1 MESILTLPPE
11 LIRMVVAVIVII
23 TFLFINGIIMGY
35 AERKIAG
42 HVQRRPGPMEVG
54 FHGILQL
61 VVDGV
66 KLLAKELLIPVNVDR
81 NLFRIAPL
89 LSFTPV
95 ILPFL
100 VIPFSEKLQ
109 ARDLNLGLLFIVTM
123 TSINVMAI
131 LVGGWGSNNK
141 YSMFGAMRA
150 VAQCI
155 AYEVPILL
163 SMLAVIL
170 MTNTFS
176 LKGIV
181 GAQQHVWF
189 IVLQPVAFL
198 IYIISGVAET
208 NRAPFDLPEAESELT
223 AGFHTEYSG
232 MGFSLFFL
240 AEYTNMFIVASVAIV
255 LMPGPNSIF
264 VAKTGGAEGAGA
276 GRKAMCGILLGD
288 TCLIVLSLLGVSAL
302 FDAHPA
308 LFSAL
313 RLAGAA
319 YLIFLGVQ
327 TWVVGIVADLIAV
340 NRQLLEKAVEL
351 QRDRSTR
358 SGPSAPSE

>member
-1 MESILTLPPE
+1 MEAISILPPE
-11 LIRMVVAVIVII
+11 LIRMFIAVILII
-23 TFLFINGIIMGY
+23 TFLFLNGIMMGY

-54 FHGILQL
+54 FHGILQMI
-61 VVDGV
+61 VDGV
-66 KLLAKELLIPVNVDR
+66 KLLAKELLIPINVDR

-95 ILPFL
+95 ILPLL

-109 ARDLNLGLLFIVTM
+109 ARDLNLGLVFIVTM
-123 TSINVMAI
+123 GSINVMAL

-155 AYEVPILL
+155 AYEIPILL
-163 SMLAVIL
+163 SMLAVVL

-181 GAQQHVWF
+181 GAQESMWF
-189 IVLQPVAFL
+189 IALQPIAFL

-240 AEYTNMFIVASVAIV
+240 AEYTNMFIVASVATVLFLGGWHGPSLPYGEYLGIV
-255 LMPGPNSIF
+255 WFFVKVYFLLFLMIMVRWTYPR
-264 VAKTGGAEGAGA
+264 V
-276 GRKAMCGILLGD
+276 R
-288 TCLIVLSLLGVSAL
+288 
-302 FDAHPA
+302 FDQLMNFAWK
-308 LFSAL
+308 
-313 RLAGAA
+313 
-319 YLIFLGVQ
+319 YLIPFALANLFI
-327 TWVVGIVADLIAV
+327 TAVVVKL
-340 NRQLLEKAVEL
+340 
-351 QRDRSTR
+351 
-358 SGPSAPSE
+358 

>member
-1 MESILTLPPE
+1 MEIISTLPPE
-11 LIRMVVAVIVII
+11 LIRMVFAAII
-23 TFLFINGIIMGY
+23 IISFIFLNAIMMGY
-35 AERKIAG
+35 LERKIAG

-66 KLLAKELLIPVNVDR
+66 KLVAKELLIPINVDR
-81 NLFRIAPL
+81 TFFRLAPI

-95 ILPFL
+95 ILPLL

-109 ARDLNLGLLFIVTM
+109 ARDLNLGLLFIVSM
-123 TSINVMAI
+123 TSINVMAL

-150 VAQCI
+150 VAQSI
-155 AYEVPILL
+155 AYEIPILL
-163 SMLAVIL
+163 SMLAIIL

-176 LKGIV
+176 LKEIV
-181 GAQQHVWF
+181 GAQQKIWF
-189 IVLQPVAFL
+189 VLLQPIAFI

-240 AEYTNMFIVASVAIV
+240 GEYTNMFTVASVATV
-255 LMPGPNSIF
+255 L
-264 VAKTGGAEGAGA
+264 
-276 GRKAMCGILLGD
+276 
-288 TCLIVLSLLGVSAL
+288 
-302 FDAHPA
+302 
-308 LFSAL
+308 
-313 RLAGAA
+313 
-319 YLIFLGVQ
+319 FLGGWHGP
-327 TWVVGIVADLIAV
+327 TLPYGEYLGIVWFFLKVYFLLFFMIMIRWTYPRVRFD
-340 NRQLLEKAVEL
+340 QLLNFAWKYLVPFSLANILITAVVVKL
-351 QRDRSTR
+351 
-358 SGPSAPSE
+358 

>member
-23 TFLFINGIIMGY
+23 TFLFINGIMMGY

-54 FHGILQL
+54 FHGILQM

-95 ILPFL
+95 ILPLL

-240 AEYTNMFIVASVAIV
+240 AEYTNMFIVASVATVLFLGGWHGPPLPYGEYLGIV
-255 LMPGPNSIF
+255 WFFLKVYFLLFLMIMVRWTYPR
-264 VAKTGGAEGAGA
+264 V
-276 GRKAMCGILLGD
+276 R
-288 TCLIVLSLLGVSAL
+288 
-302 FDAHPA
+302 FDQLMNFAWK
-308 LFSAL
+308 
-313 RLAGAA
+313 
-319 YLIFLGVQ
+319 YLIPFSLANLFI
-327 TWVVGIVADLIAV
+327 TAVVVKL
-340 NRQLLEKAVEL
+340 
-351 QRDRSTR
+351 
-358 SGPSAPSE
+358 

>member
-1 MESILTLPPE
+1 MEIISTLPPE
-11 LIRMVVAVIVII
+11 LIRMVFAAII
-23 TFLFINGIIMGY
+23 IISFIFLNAIMMGY
-35 AERKIAG
+35 LERKIAG

-66 KLLAKELLIPVNVDR
+66 KLVAKELLIPVNVDR
-81 NLFRIAPL
+81 TFFRLAPI

-95 ILPFL
+95 ILPLL

-109 ARDLNLGLLFIVTM
+109 ARDLNLGLLFIVSM
-123 TSINVMAI
+123 TSINVMAL

-150 VAQCI
+150 VAQSI
-155 AYEVPILL
+155 AYEIPILL
-163 SMLAVIL
+163 SMLAIIL

-176 LKGIV
+176 LKEIV
-181 GAQQHVWF
+181 GAQQKIWF
-189 IVLQPVAFL
+189 VLLQPIAFI

-240 AEYTNMFIVASVAIV
+240 GEYTNMFTVASVATV
-255 LMPGPNSIF
+255 L
-264 VAKTGGAEGAGA
+264 
-276 GRKAMCGILLGD
+276 
-288 TCLIVLSLLGVSAL
+288 
-302 FDAHPA
+302 
-308 LFSAL
+308 
-313 RLAGAA
+313 
-319 YLIFLGVQ
+319 FLGGWHGP
-327 TWVVGIVADLIAV
+327 TLPYGEYLGIVWFFLKVYFLLFFMIMIRWTYPRVRFD
-340 NRQLLEKAVEL
+340 QLLNFAWKYLVPFSLANILITAVVVKL
-351 QRDRSTR
+351 
-358 SGPSAPSE
+358 

>member
-1 MESILTLPPE
+1 MEIISTLPPE
-11 LIRMVVAVIVII
+11 LIRMVFAVIII
-23 TFLFINGIIMGY
+23 ISFIFLNAIMMGY
-35 AERKIAG
+35 LERKIAG

-66 KLLAKELLIPVNVDR
+66 KLVGKELLVPLNVDR
-81 NLFRIAPL
+81 TLFRLAPI

-95 ILPFL
+95 ILPLL

-109 ARDLNLGLLFIVTM
+109 ARDLNLGLVFIVSM

-131 LVGGWGSNNK
+131 LVAGWGSNNK

-150 VAQCI
+150 VAQSI
-155 AYEVPILL
+155 AYEIPILL

-170 MTNTFS
+170 MANTFS
-176 LKGIV
+176 LKEIV
-181 GAQQHVWF
+181 GAQQKIWF
-189 IVLQPVAFL
+189 IVLQPLAFI

-240 AEYTNMFIVASVAIV
+240 GEYTNMFTVASVATV
-255 LMPGPNSIF
+255 L
-264 VAKTGGAEGAGA
+264 
-276 GRKAMCGILLGD
+276 
-288 TCLIVLSLLGVSAL
+288 
-302 FDAHPA
+302 
-308 LFSAL
+308 
-313 RLAGAA
+313 
-319 YLIFLGVQ
+319 FLGGWHGP
-327 TWVVGIVADLIAV
+327 TLPYGEYLGIVWFFLKVYFLLFFMIMIRWTYPRVRFD
-340 NRQLLEKAVEL
+340 QLLNFAWKYLVPFSLANILITAVVIKL
-351 QRDRSTR
+351 
-358 SGPSAPSE
+358 